1 MLIGSIGIL
10 GARGFALGG
19 RPPLE
24 DVLETGAVDRRIAAL
39 IGSGVDDSRIRI
51 CNATIKPTT
60 MAACSIATAASET
73 TRRTLQ

>member
-1 MLIGSIGIL
+1 MLIGSIL

-19 RPPLE
+19 GPPIE
-24 DVLETGAVDRRIAAL
+24 GVLETGGVDTRIAAL
-39 IGSGVDDSRIRI
+39 IGSGVDDSRILVS
-51 CNATIKPTT
+51 NATIKPTT